1 MTWMLTGGAGYIGA
15 HIVRAFDAAGLPVV
29 VLDDLSTGIR
39 ANVPPDVPFVQAS
52 VGDSDAVRAAL
63 REHGVTGVL
72 HLAAKKAV
80 GESVEQPLL
89 YWDENVGGMRTL
101 LQSCVDEGVDRV
113 LFSSS
118 AAVFGEPPVELVTEE
133 TVTVPISPY
142 GETKLVGEW
151 MLRDLANA
159 VPLRWAA
166 LREHRVTGVLHLAA
180 QKAVAE
186 SVAKPLLYWDENV
199 GGMRSLLQ
207 SCLDEGV
214 DRVLFSSSAAVFG
227 NPPVDFVTE
236 ETAVAPMSPYGETKL
251 VGEWMLRD
259 LAAAT
264 GLRWAALRY
273 FNVAGTGAPEL
284 ADRSVN
290 NLVPMTFRALTDG
303 RNPQL
308 FGDDYDTRDGSC
320 IRDYIHV
327 VDLAEA
333 HAAAAARLDE
343 APMGEVFNVG
353 RGEGVTVSEVFA
365 TVREV
370 TGIDFTVDVVGR
382 RAGDPAAYFA
392 DATKIGKELGW
403 TARLDLADMVRSA
416 WEAWQQRD

>member
-15 HIVRAFDAAGLPVV
+15 HIVRAFAAAGLPVV

-39 ANVPPDVPFVQAS
+39 ENVPPEVPFVLAS
-52 VGDSDAVRAAL
+52 VGDSGAVRAAL
-63 REHGVTGVL
+63 REH
-72 HLAAKKAV
+72 H
-80 GESVEQPLL
+80 
-89 YWDENVGGMRTL
+89 
-101 LQSCVDEGVDRV
+101 
-113 LFSSS
+113 
-118 AAVFGEPPVELVTEE
+118 
-133 TVTVPISPY
+133 
-142 GETKLVGEW
+142 
-151 MLRDLANA
+151 
-159 VPLRWAA
+159 
-166 LREHRVTGVLHLAA
+166 VTGVLHLAA
-180 QKAVAE
+180 QKAVGE

-236 ETAVAPMSPYGETKL
+236 ETPVAPMSPYGETKL

-259 LAAAT
+259 VAAAT

-273 FNVAGTGAPEL
+273 FNVAGAGAPEL

-290 NLVPMTFRALTDG
+290 NLVPMTFQALTEG

-343 APMGEVFNVG
+343 GPIGEVFNVG

-392 DATKIGKELGW
+392 DATKIGKELDW
-403 TARLDLADMVRSA
+403 TARLDLTDMVRSA
-416 WEAWQQRD
+416 WEAWQQRG

>member
-29 VLDDLSTGIR
+29 VLDNLSTGIR

-52 VGDSDAVRAAL
+52 VSDSEAVR
-63 REHGVTGVL
+63 
-72 HLAAKKAV
+72 
-80 GESVEQPLL
+80 
-89 YWDENVGGMRTL
+89 
-101 LQSCVDEGVDRV
+101 
-113 LFSSS
+113 
-118 AAVFGEPPVELVTEE
+118 
-133 TVTVPISPY
+133 
-142 GETKLVGEW
+142 
-151 MLRDLANA
+151 
-159 VPLRWAA
+159 AA

-236 ETAVAPMSPYGETKL
+236 ETPVAPMSPYGETKL

-259 LAAAT
+259 VAAAT

-273 FNVAGTGAPEL
+273 FNVAGAGAPEL

-290 NLVPMTFRALTDG
+290 NLVPMTFQALTEG

-370 TGIDFTVDVVGR
+370 TGIDFRVDVVGR

-416 WEAWQQRD
+416 WEGWQQREG

>member
-1 MTWMLTGGAGYIGA
+1 MTWMITGGAGYIGA
-15 HIVRAFDAAGLPVV
+15 HIVRAFDAAVLPVV

-39 ANVPPDVPFVQAS
+39 ENVPADVPFVQAS
-52 VGDSDAVRAAL
+52 VGDSEAVRAAL

-72 HLAAKKAV
+72 HLAAKKSVA
-80 GESVEQPLL
+80 ESVEQ
-89 YWDENVGGMRTL
+89 
-101 LQSCVDEGVDRV
+101 
-113 LFSSS
+113 
-118 AAVFGEPPVELVTEE
+118 
-133 TVTVPISPY
+133 
-142 GETKLVGEW
+142 
-151 MLRDLANA
+151 
-159 VPLRWAA
+159 
-166 LREHRVTGVLHLAA
+166 
-180 QKAVAE
+180 
-186 SVAKPLLYWDENV
+186 PLLYWDENV

-207 SCLDEGV
+207 SCVDEGV
-214 DRVLFSSSAAVFG
+214 DRMLFSSSAAVFG

-236 ETAVAPMSPYGETKL
+236 ETPVAPMSPYGESKL

-284 ADRSVN
+284 ADCSIN
-290 NLVPMTFRALTDG
+290 NLVPMTFQALTAG

-343 APMGEVFNVG
+343 APIGEVFNVG
-353 RGEGVTVSEVFA
+353 RGEGVTVTEVFA

-416 WEAWQQRD
+416 WEAWQQRG

>member
-39 ANVPPDVPFVQAS
+39 ANVPADVPFVQAS
-52 VGDSDAVRAAL
+52 VSDSEAVRAAL
-63 REHGVTGVL
+63 REH
-72 HLAAKKAV
+72 
-80 GESVEQPLL
+80 Q
-89 YWDENVGGMRTL
+89 
-101 LQSCVDEGVDRV
+101 
-113 LFSSS
+113 
-118 AAVFGEPPVELVTEE
+118 
-133 TVTVPISPY
+133 
-142 GETKLVGEW
+142 
-151 MLRDLANA
+151 
-159 VPLRWAA
+159 
-166 LREHRVTGVLHLAA
+166 VTGVLHLAA

-207 SCLDEGV
+207 SCVDEGV

-236 ETAVAPMSPYGETKL
+236 ETPVAPMSPYGETKL

-259 LAAAT
+259 VAAAT

-273 FNVAGTGAPEL
+273 FNVAGAGAPEL

-290 NLVPMTFRALTDG
+290 NLVPMTFQALTEG

-416 WEAWQQRD
+416 WDAWQQRS

>member
-39 ANVPPDVPFVQAS
+39 ENVSADVPFVQAS
-52 VGDSDAVRAAL
+52 VGDSEAVRAAL

-72 HLAAKKAV
+72 HLAAKK
-80 GESVEQPLL
+80 S
-89 YWDENVGGMRTL
+89 
-101 LQSCVDEGVDRV
+101 
-113 LFSSS
+113 
-118 AAVFGEPPVELVTEE
+118 
-133 TVTVPISPY
+133 
-142 GETKLVGEW
+142 
-151 MLRDLANA
+151 
-159 VPLRWAA
+159 
-166 LREHRVTGVLHLAA
+166 
-180 QKAVAE
+180 VAE
-186 SVAKPLLYWDENV
+186 SVEKPLLYWDENV

-207 SCLDEGV
+207 SCVDEGV
-214 DRVLFSSSAAVFG
+214 DRILFSSSAAVFG

-236 ETAVAPMSPYGETKL
+236 ETPVAPMSPYGETKL
-251 VGEWMLRD
+251 IGEWMLRD

-284 ADRSVN
+284 ADRSVT
-290 NLVPMTFRALTDG
+290 NLVPMTFRALTAG

-320 IRDYIHV
+320 VRDYIHV

-333 HAAAAARLDE
+333 HAAAARRLDE
-343 APMGEVFNVG
+343 SDLGEVFNVG
-353 RGEGVTVSEVFA
+353 RGEGITVKEVFD

-382 RAGDPAAYFA
+382 RAGDAPSYFA
-392 DATKIGKELGW
+392 DASKIRDLLGW
-403 TARLDLADMVRSA
+403 QARLDLRDMVSSA
-416 WEAWQQRD
+416 WTAWKTLHHP

>member
-15 HIVRAFDAAGLPVV
+15 HIVRAFAAAGLPVV

-39 ANVPPDVPFVQAS
+39 ENVPPEVPFVLPS
-52 VGDSDAVRAAL
+52 VGDSGAVRAAL
-63 REHGVTGVL
+63 REH
-72 HLAAKKAV
+72 H
-80 GESVEQPLL
+80 
-89 YWDENVGGMRTL
+89 
-101 LQSCVDEGVDRV
+101 
-113 LFSSS
+113 
-118 AAVFGEPPVELVTEE
+118 
-133 TVTVPISPY
+133 
-142 GETKLVGEW
+142 
-151 MLRDLANA
+151 
-159 VPLRWAA
+159 
-166 LREHRVTGVLHLAA
+166 VTGVLHLAA

-236 ETAVAPMSPYGETKL
+236 ETPVAPMSPYGETKL

-259 LAAAT
+259 VAAAT

-273 FNVAGTGAPEL
+273 FNVAGAGAPEL

-290 NLVPMTFRALTDG
+290 NLVPMTFQALTQG

-343 APMGEVFNVG
+343 APIGEVFNVG

-392 DATKIGKELGW
+392 DATKIGKELNW
-403 TARLDLADMVRSA
+403 TARLDLTDMVRSA
-416 WEAWQQRD
+416 

>member
-29 VLDDLSTGIR
+29 VLDNLSTGIR

-52 VGDSDAVRAAL
+52 VSDPEAVR
-63 REHGVTGVL
+63 
-72 HLAAKKAV
+72 
-80 GESVEQPLL
+80 
-89 YWDENVGGMRTL
+89 
-101 LQSCVDEGVDRV
+101 
-113 LFSSS
+113 
-118 AAVFGEPPVELVTEE
+118 
-133 TVTVPISPY
+133 
-142 GETKLVGEW
+142 
-151 MLRDLANA
+151 
-159 VPLRWAA
+159 AA

-236 ETAVAPMSPYGETKL
+236 ETPVAPMSPYGETKL

-259 LAAAT
+259 VAAAT

-273 FNVAGTGAPEL
+273 FNVAGAGAPEL

-290 NLVPMTFRALTDG
+290 NLVPMTFQALTEG

-403 TARLDLADMVRSA
+403 TARLDLTDMVRSA
-416 WEAWQQRD
+416 WEGWQQRS

>member
-29 VLDDLSTGIR
+29 VLDDLSTGFR
-39 ANVPPDVPFVQAS
+39 ENVPADVPFVQAS
-52 VGDSDAVRAAL
+52 VGDSEAVRAAL

-80 GESVEQPLL
+80 AESVEQ
-89 YWDENVGGMRTL
+89 
-101 LQSCVDEGVDRV
+101 
-113 LFSSS
+113 
-118 AAVFGEPPVELVTEE
+118 
-133 TVTVPISPY
+133 
-142 GETKLVGEW
+142 
-151 MLRDLANA
+151 
-159 VPLRWAA
+159 
-166 LREHRVTGVLHLAA
+166 
-180 QKAVAE
+180 
-186 SVAKPLLYWDENV
+186 PLLYWDENV

-207 SCLDEGV
+207 SCVDEGV
-214 DRVLFSSSAAVFG
+214 DRMLFSSSAAVFG

-236 ETAVAPMSPYGETKL
+236 ETPVAPMSPYGETKL

-259 LAAAT
+259 VAAAT

-290 NLVPMTFRALTDG
+290 NLVPMTFRALTAG

-343 APMGEVFNVG
+343 APIGEVFNVG

-416 WEAWQQRD
+416 WEAWQQRG

>member
-39 ANVPPDVPFVQAS
+39 ANVPADVPFVQAS
-52 VGDSDAVRAAL
+52 VSDSEAVRAAL
-63 REHGVTGVL
+63 REH
-72 HLAAKKAV
+72 
-80 GESVEQPLL
+80 Q
-89 YWDENVGGMRTL
+89 
-101 LQSCVDEGVDRV
+101 
-113 LFSSS
+113 
-118 AAVFGEPPVELVTEE
+118 
-133 TVTVPISPY
+133 
-142 GETKLVGEW
+142 
-151 MLRDLANA
+151 
-159 VPLRWAA
+159 
-166 LREHRVTGVLHLAA
+166 VTGVLHLAA

-207 SCLDEGV
+207 SCVDEGV

-236 ETAVAPMSPYGETKL
+236 ETPVAPMSPYGETKL

-259 LAAAT
+259 VAAAT

-273 FNVAGTGAPEL
+273 FNVAGAGAPEL

-290 NLVPMTFRALTDG
+290 NLVPMTFQALTEG

-403 TARLDLADMVRSA
+403 SARLDLADMVRSA
-416 WEAWQQRD
+416 WAAWQQRG

>member
-15 HIVRAFDAAGLPVV
+15 HIVRAFETAGLRVV

-52 VGDSDAVRAAL
+52 VSDS
-63 REHGVTGVL
+63 
-72 HLAAKKAV
+72 
-80 GESVEQPLL
+80 
-89 YWDENVGGMRTL
+89 
-101 LQSCVDEGVDRV
+101 
-113 LFSSS
+113 
-118 AAVFGEPPVELVTEE
+118 E
-133 TVTVPISPY
+133 TV
-142 GETKLVGEW
+142 
-151 MLRDLANA
+151 R
-159 VPLRWAA
+159 AA

-236 ETAVAPMSPYGETKL
+236 ETPVAPMSPYGETKL

-259 LAAAT
+259 VAAAS
-264 GLRWAALRY
+264 GRRGAALRY
-273 FNVAGTGAPEL
+273 FNVAGAGAPEL

-290 NLVPMTFRALTDG
+290 NLVPMTFQALTEG

-343 APMGEVFNVG
+343 APIGEVFNVG

-403 TARLDLADMVRSA
+403 TARLDLTDMVRSA
-416 WEAWQQRD
+416 WDAWQQRG

>member
-39 ANVPPDVPFVQAS
+39 ENVPADVPFVQAS
-52 VGDSDAVRAAL
+52 VGDSEAVRAAL

-72 HLAAKKAV
+72 HLAAKK
-80 GESVEQPLL
+80 S
-89 YWDENVGGMRTL
+89 
-101 LQSCVDEGVDRV
+101 
-113 LFSSS
+113 
-118 AAVFGEPPVELVTEE
+118 
-133 TVTVPISPY
+133 
-142 GETKLVGEW
+142 
-151 MLRDLANA
+151 
-159 VPLRWAA
+159 
-166 LREHRVTGVLHLAA
+166 
-180 QKAVAE
+180 VAE
-186 SVAKPLLYWDENV
+186 SVEKPLLYWDENV

-207 SCLDEGV
+207 SCVDEGV
-214 DRVLFSSSAAVFG
+214 DRILFSSSAAVFG

-236 ETAVAPMSPYGETKL
+236 ETPVAPMSPYGETKL
-251 VGEWMLRD
+251 IGEWMLRD

-284 ADRSVN
+284 ADRSVT
-290 NLVPMTFRALTDG
+290 NLVPMTFRALTAG

-343 APMGEVFNVG
+343 APIGEVFNVG
-353 RGEGVTVSEVFA
+353 RGEGVTVTEVFA

-416 WEAWQQRD
+416 WEAWQQRG

>member
-1 MTWMLTGGAGYIGA
+1 MLTGGAGYIGA

-39 ANVPPDVPFVQAS
+39 ENVPAGVPFVQAS
-52 VGDSDAVRAAL
+52 VGDSEAVRAAL

-72 HLAAKKAV
+72 HLAAKKSVA
-80 GESVEQPLL
+80 ESVEQ
-89 YWDENVGGMRTL
+89 
-101 LQSCVDEGVDRV
+101 
-113 LFSSS
+113 
-118 AAVFGEPPVELVTEE
+118 
-133 TVTVPISPY
+133 
-142 GETKLVGEW
+142 
-151 MLRDLANA
+151 
-159 VPLRWAA
+159 
-166 LREHRVTGVLHLAA
+166 
-180 QKAVAE
+180 
-186 SVAKPLLYWDENV
+186 PLLYWDENV

-207 SCLDEGV
+207 SCVDEGV

-236 ETAVAPMSPYGETKL
+236 ETPVAPMSPYGETKL

-264 GLRWAALRY
+264 GLRWASLRY

-284 ADRSVN
+284 ADRSVT
-290 NLVPMTFRALTDG
+290 NLVPMTFRALTAG

-343 APMGEVFNVG
+343 APIGEVFNVG
-353 RGEGVTVSEVFA
+353 RGEGVTVTEVFA

-416 WEAWQQRD
+416 WEAWQQRS

>member
-15 HIVRAFDAAGLPVV
+15 HIVRAFAAAGLPVV

-39 ANVPPDVPFVQAS
+39 ENVPPEVPFVLAS
-52 VGDSDAVRAAL
+52 VGDSGAVRAAL
-63 REHGVTGVL
+63 REH
-72 HLAAKKAV
+72 H
-80 GESVEQPLL
+80 
-89 YWDENVGGMRTL
+89 
-101 LQSCVDEGVDRV
+101 
-113 LFSSS
+113 
-118 AAVFGEPPVELVTEE
+118 
-133 TVTVPISPY
+133 
-142 GETKLVGEW
+142 
-151 MLRDLANA
+151 
-159 VPLRWAA
+159 
-166 LREHRVTGVLHLAA
+166 VTGVLHLAA
-180 QKAVAE
+180 QKAVGE

-236 ETAVAPMSPYGETKL
+236 ETPVAPMSPYGETKL

-259 LAAAT
+259 VAAAT

-273 FNVAGTGAPEL
+273 FNVAGAGAPEL

-290 NLVPMTFRALTDG
+290 NLVPMTFQALTEG

-320 IRDYIHV
+320 VRDYIHV

-333 HAAAAARLDE
+333 HAAAARRLDE
-343 APMGEVFNVG
+343 SDLGEVFNVG
-353 RGEGVTVSEVFA
+353 RGEGITVKEVFD

-392 DATKIGKELGW
+392 DATKIGKELDW
-403 TARLDLADMVRSA
+403 TARLDLTDMVRSA
-416 WEAWQQRD
+416 WEAWQQRG